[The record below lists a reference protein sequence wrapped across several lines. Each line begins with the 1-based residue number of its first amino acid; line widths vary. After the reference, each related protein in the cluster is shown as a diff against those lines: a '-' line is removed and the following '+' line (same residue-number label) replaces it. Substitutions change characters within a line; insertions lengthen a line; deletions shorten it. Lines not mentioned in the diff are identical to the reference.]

1 MARNGAFENGLP
13 LDPYSS
19 DKGFQK
25 VPDAVFRDASPGV
38 STKRDAWVYSF
49 SRETLNESIDKFID
63 SFNAE
68 SSRGVR
74 TFAELI
80 SDRGKIEWTLT
91 LKKLALAGVQLKKS
105 GDFRPSLYRPFTK
118 QWLYY
123 DELLNDKTSKTR
135 VFYPDTGSSNRG
147 LLVLKNN
154 QRASFAVI
162 ATDLLP
168 DNYTFEGVIHCFP
181 RFTYEPASKPD
192 EPQTSRVPGDE
203 VVDGYHR
210 VDNISYDAHARFQQ
224 AFGPLVTKDQI
235 FAYVY
240 AVLHSEQYR
249 EQFGSL
255 LKKKAPR
262 IPLAKDLQ
270 DFRAFAEAG
279 QRLMDLHIGYESVK
293 PYPLQVQTTTALGMD
308 EWELYT
314 VGDERM
320 KFSTK
325 NGVEDKT
332 TLIYNSYVTL
342 SGIPEEAYR
351 YQLGRRS
358 ALEWVLESYYI
369 QTDAASGIV
378 NDPNAWSRKMGNPR
392 YILDLLGRVIAV
404 SLETMRIVDQLPR
417 LPLDGETPVGV
428 SPVGVVPEHTA
439 QPKAPDESPREAHK
453 DSRSPASPK
462 DTKRSAASKKPAAPK
477 QPQDPDAYEWLDFFH
492 TLSEENRTGWRDW
505 LMVEGVRAGLTLQSV
520 GDLYGVSRERVRQ
533 IAAMQGVNIR
543 QLREEQKQQQ
553 ERHQRR
559 VDQRIY
565 AVSLEHPELTIEE
578 LAEWAEADEDAV
590 RKALRHRRAVHELTH
605 QDWSVRTTEEEL
617 IDGLQRWAAESNN
630 HTGDSFTEWAVARG
644 LPGKQTAMKRFG
656 GWNNALRHAGLDH
669 LVQDR
674 GGLRPT
680 MPDELLWAAVLQF
693 FRDDVESYTYDGY
706 EQYWKPRG
714 LPSAGTIRAR
724 LGSWNDVKA
733 RIRELMRYA
742 VAPDG
747 TWEWAEAVLAVHPE
761 QHPRNVASKEKSIEA
776 LREVGA
782 RTTGPLTVAL
792 YEEHRAPTHPSA
804 AAVQS
809 RCGLWINALHEA
821 GLTDRMSTRAQQ
833 RWKEQERLKNRED
846 S

>member
-19 DKGFQK
+19 DRGFQK
-25 VPDAVFRDASPGV
+25 VPDAVFRDASLGV
-38 STKRDAWVYSF
+38 TTKRDAWVYSF
-49 SRETLNESIDKFID
+49 SRETLNDNIDKFID

-74 TFAELI
+74 TFAELT
-80 SDRGKIEWTLT
+80 SDRSRIEWTLT

-135 VFYPDTGSSNRG
+135 VFYPDSGSKNRG

-168 DNYTFEGVIHCFP
+168 DNYTFEGATQYFP
-181 RFTYEPASKPD
+181 RFTYEPDPQRD
-192 EPQTSRVPGDE
+192 ESQTSGVPGDE
-203 VVDGYHR
+203 VVDGYR
-210 VDNISYDAHARFQQ
+210 RIDNISDNAHARFQQ

-249 EQFGSL
+249 EQFASL

-308 EWELYT
+308 AWELYA
-314 VGDERM
+314 VGDKRM
-320 KFSTK
+320 KFSTED
-325 NGVEDKT
+325 GVEDKT
-332 TLIYNSYVTL
+332 TLVYNSYVTL
-342 SGIPEEAYR
+342 SDIPKEAYR
-351 YQLGRRS
+351 YQLGWRS
-358 ALEWVLESYYI
+358 ALEWVVNSYYI
-369 QTDAASGIV
+369 ETDEDSGIV
-378 NDPNAWSRKMGNPR
+378 NDPNAWSRKVGNPR
-392 YILDLLGRVIAV
+392 YILDLIGRVIAV
-404 SLETMRIVDQLPR
+404 SLKTMRIIDQLPH
-417 LPLDGETPVGV
+417 LPLDGEEPVAF
-428 SPVGVVPEHTA
+428 SPVAIVPDHTVP
-439 QPKAPDESPREAHK
+439 QEAPDESPREAHK
-453 DSRSPASPK
+453 DSQSPDSHK
-462 DTKRSAASKKPAAPK
+462 NTKRSAASKKPAAPK
-477 QPQDPDAYEWLDFFH
+477 QPQDPDAVEWLDFFRSLQED
-492 TLSEENRTGWRDW
+492 TKTAWRDW
-505 LMVEGVRAGLTLQSV
+505 LMVEGVRAGLTLQEV

-533 IAAMQGVNIR
+533 IAAMQGVNTR
-543 QLREEQKQQQ
+543 QLREEKKQQQ

-559 VDQRIY
+559 VNQRIY

-578 LAEWAEADEDAV
+578 LAEWAEADEDTV
-590 RKALRHRRAVHELTH
+590 RKALRHRRAVHEVTH
-605 QDWSVRTTEEEL
+605 RDWTAGTTDDEL

-630 HTGDSFTEWAVARG
+630 HTGDSYTEWAVVRG
-644 LPGKQTAMKRFG
+644 LPGKQTAMIRFG

-674 GGLRPT
+674 GGRRPE
-680 MPDELLWAAVLQF
+680 MSDEVLWAALLQF
-693 FRDDVESYTYDGY
+693 FRDDVENYSYDGY

-714 LPSAGTIRAR
+714 FPSAATIRAR
-724 LGSWNDVKA
+724 LGGWNDVKE

-747 TWEWAEAVLAVHPE
+747 NWEWAEAVLAVHPE

-804 AAVQS
+804 AVVQS